1 MTSTPDTMDMQVRPA
16 RLPGDEPAILA
27 FIQGLQ
33 DFELG
38 FENNRRRDPGFVAD
52 HWRDAQERCAEKHGV
67 MFIAEQGGNPVGW
80 VFAYEVH
87 GELFI
92 VEAERR
98 HGAIAE
104 IYVVPSARGAGH
116 GKALI
121 AACEGWAKERGHTC
135 LTIGVLA
142 KNARAIRAY
151 EGAGYQPYAL
161 TMRRY
166 L

>member
-1 MTSTPDTMDMQVRPA
+1 MSGAEEKRVRPI
-16 RLPGDEPAILA
+16 RLPQDEAAILA

-33 DFELG
+33 DYELG
-38 FENNRRRDPGFVAD
+38 FEANRRRDPDFAAD
-52 HWRDAQERCAEKHGV
+52 HWRDAQDHCAEKHGA
-67 MFIAEQGGNPVGW
+67 MFVAEADGAPVGW
-80 VFAYEVH
+80 AFAYEVN

-92 VEAERR
+92 AQPERR
-98 HGAIAE
+98 HGFLAE
-104 IYVVPSARGAGH
+104 IFVAPAARGAGH

-121 AACEGWAKERGHTC
+121 QACEGWSRGRGHKC
-135 LTIGVLA
+135 LMIGVLA

-151 EGAGYQPYAL
+151 EGAGYEAYAL